1 MTEQVIPVRSV
12 DQLYES
18 IQERVLDLQ
27 ERKNRGALIIRVVEP
42 LDDDDETVNRGD
54 VIEVVAHNGK
64 LKSAEVIYANHVTA
78 FHPEYGIL
86 PCVDILAEI
95 IDPDRMTIDDFE
107 DLYGEENADAQEA
120 EELGPICECG
130 ADRSDCQLSQETFGI
145 HVNSSYEDE

>member
-12 DQLYES
+12 DQFYEN
-18 IQERVLDLQ
+18 IQERVLDLE

-42 LDDDDETVNRGD
+42 QDGEEVVSSGD
-54 VIEVVAHNGK
+54 IIEVVAHNGK
-64 LKSAEVIYANHVTA
+64 LKSAEVIYANQVMA

-86 PCVDILAEI
+86 PCIDILAEI

-107 DLYGEENADAQEA
+107 DLYGEEDADAQET

-130 ADRSDCQLSQETFGI
+130 EDRSSSQFSQETFGI
-145 HVNSSYEDE
+145 HANASYEE